1 MNKTYKSVWNETTG
15 TWVAVSELENGRSKS
30 KRARTAISK
39 AILAQVAAGGL
50 SLAGASAAMAG
61 PIVEGTA
68 TGTNATAIGSES
80 LADVADGVAIGTGAS
95 ANADT
100 GANASKTGAVAIGNA
115 AEAYGSGTAVGTGA
129 SAGSDSLAI
138 GSGSSASLKS
148 IAIGANARS
157 FNTSAV
163 ALGESAS
170 AGAAKS
176 LALGANSNAM
186 AAGAVALGSESVAN
200 RANTI
205 SVGSAA
211 IKRQIAN
218 VADATQDNDAVNLSQ
233 LKKVGLT
240 TDSSGNATNAFVAYD
255 AGSSNATVTLA
266 GASGTKITKLKAGDV
281 AASSTDAI
289 NGSQLYNVA
298 SSAADAIGGGA
309 AVGADGKI
317 SKPTYTIGGEQV
329 TGIEAALNK
338 AASGGTESVQYDST
352 AHDKVTLGGA
362 GKPAV
367 KLTNVADGTADSD
380 AVNVK
385 QMNSQITKITETVTP
400 AVDTLKYMSFSQ
412 QTGENALAR
421 GVNSVA
427 VGGNSYATGDQALAF
442 GASARSTSDNS
453 VAVGYGAQASRNN
466 SVALGANS
474 VASGENLVS
483 VGSTTLKRRIVN
495 VADATSDN
503 DAVNLG
509 QVKTLLAQPQQAPV
523 SRAAV
528 MRAASSLTPDKLI
541 ASGPTVNTTN
551 SIEALGTDAIAVGL
565 TVTANGK
572 RSVAVGSN
580 SAATAEG
587 AVSVGYGTIA
597 GSVRSAAF
605 GHQAN
610 VVADRGL
617 ALGYLA
623 TVNTSGVDAI
633 AIGSESQANS
643 DSSIAIGRQ
652 SIADGKLS
660 AALGN
665 ETTVSGDGSF
675 SLGNR
680 NSVTAAN
687 TFVLGNNVTKTT
699 GTNTVVLGSGS
710 DGSLSNVISV
720 GAKGSERKIVNVASG
735 AVNATSTDAI
745 NGSQLYNTASTTAA
759 ALGGG
764 AAVGADGKISAPTY
778 NVGGKDYADV
788 GKALDAVAA
797 SSGGSAADAVKYDTS
812 AHDKVTLGGTATAAP
827 VVLANVAAGKA
838 ETDAV
843 NVKQLTALGGKVD
856 SLGNIT
862 NAFVAYDD
870 ATKAA
875 VTLGGSNGTQI
886 HNVAA
891 GVAGKDAVNLD
902 QLTAAGLKV
911 GTSGEVTNA
920 FVAYDDATKSKV
932 TLGGT
937 ATAAPVVLANVAAG
951 KAETD
956 AVNVKQLTAL
966 GGKVDSLGNITNAFV
981 AYDDATK
988 AAVTL
993 GGSNGTQVH
1002 NVAAGVAGKDAV
1014 NLDQLTAAGLKVGT
1028 SGEVTNAFVAY
1039 DDATKSKVT
1048 LGGTATAAPVVL
1060 ANVAAGKAE
1069 TDAVNV
1075 KQLTAFGGKVD
1086 SSGNVTNAFVAY
1098 DSTAKDLVTLQGGAS
1113 GTKITN
1119 LKAGALTS
1127 TSTDAINGSQL
1138 YNTASSTAA
1147 ALGGGATVGAD
1158 GKISAPTYKVGGND
1172 YKDVGTALDA
1182 VVASSG
1188 GSAAD
1193 AVKYD
1198 TSAHDKVTL
1207 GGTAAAAPV
1216 VLANVAAGKAE
1227 TDAVNVKQLTALGG
1241 KVDSLGN
1248 ITNAFVAYDNATKAA
1263 VTLGG
1268 SNGTQ
1273 IHNVA
1278 AGTAGKDAVNLDQL
1292 TAAGLKV
1299 GTSGEVTNAFVAY
1312 DDATKSK
1319 VTLGGSNGTQIH
1331 NVAAGTVGKDAVNL
1345 DQLTAAGLKV
1355 GTSGEVTN
1363 AFVAYDSAAKD
1374 LVTLAGASGTKIT
1387 NLTAGAV
1394 TSTSK
1399 DAING
1404 SQLYNTASST
1414 AAALG
1419 GGATVGAD
1427 GKISQPSYQIGD
1439 KTYGDVGSALNGIS
1453 GAAASLKYVSFGTS
1467 IDETGNPHPAAVAR
1481 GVNAVAIGGNAAAS
1495 EENSFALG
1503 TKSRA
1508 FGVGSVVIGYG
1519 SQANGANSVAIGANS
1534 VASGDNLVSVGNSS
1548 LKRRIVN
1555 VADATNKNDAVNL
1568 GQVETLLSQARTTSQ
1583 QAPMSRAAVMRAASS
1598 LTPDKLIASGP
1609 TVNTANS
1616 IEALGTDAIA
1626 VGLTVTANG
1635 KRSVA
1640 MGSNSAATAEG
1651 AVSVGYGTIAGSV
1664 RSAAFGH
1671 QANVVAD
1678 RGLALG
1684 YLATVNT
1691 SGVDAIAIG
1700 SESQANS
1707 DSSIAIG
1714 RQSIA
1719 DGKLS
1724 AALGNETTVSGDGS
1738 FSLGNKNSV
1747 TAANTF
1753 VLGNN
1758 VTKTTGTNT
1767 VVLGSGSDGSQSNV
1781 ISVGAKGSERKIVN
1795 VASGTDDTDAVNV
1808 KQLNDKVASIGGGGS
1823 GLVTQDAGSKN
1834 ILVASALDGAKV
1846 DFKGT
1851 AGERELIN
1859 VAKGTGT
1866 NSAATVGQLQP
1877 VVAALGGGASVNP
1890 DGSITGPSYT
1900 VQGQTKGDVGS
1911 AITSLDTGLTDVKNQ
1926 INGAGLGLV
1935 SQDATS
1941 REITI
1946 GAKTDGTV
1954 INAANQDGV
1963 ARTIKGVAAG
1973 ELSASSF
1980 DAVNGSQLHSVG
1992 SGLATAIG
2000 GGAALNPDG
2009 SITQPTFV
2017 VGGTSVHNV
2026 GDAVSNIDGRV
2037 TSNTNE
2043 IAKINQTII
2052 NGGAGGGGAAVA
2064 NAVKYDS
2071 DAHDKVTFGKEGTTA
2086 SLTNLT
2092 DAKLASDSTDA
2103 VTGKQLFATNAKI
2116 DDLGTA
2122 IKNVSTTGSSVI
2134 SVGPVDGGGVGPAA
2148 SATGSGSLALGGG
2161 SSAGG
2166 TGSIAIGNGSNAG
2179 GNGAVAVGKDSG
2191 AGGTD
2196 SLALGNG
2203 AQAPADNS
2211 VALGAHSVADQ
2222 PNTISVGSEG
2232 NERRVTNVAPGIAG
2246 TDAVNVNQLKSGLG
2260 EVSRN
2265 AYSGVAAA
2273 TALTMI
2279 PDVDANKTLS
2289 VGVGYGTY
2297 KGYSAAALGGT
2308 ARITQNIKV
2317 RVGAGWSSS
2326 GTTVGAG
2333 AAYQW

>member
-15 TWVAVSELENGRSKS
+15 TWVAVSELEKGRSKS

-80 LADVADGVAIGTGAS
+80 LADVVDGVAIGTGAS

-100 GANASKTGAVAIGNA
+100 GANASKTGAVAIGSG
-115 AEAYGSGTAVGTGA
+115 AEAFGSGMAVGTGA

-138 GSGSSASLKS
+138 GSGSSATLQS

-352 AHDKVTLGGA
+352 AHDTVTLGGA

-385 QMNSQITKITETVTP
+385 QMNSQIKTITETVTP
-400 AVDTLKYMSFSQ
+400 AVNTLKYMAFSQ
-412 QTGENALAR
+412 QTGENALAK

-466 SVALGANS
+466 SVALGASS

-509 QVKTLLAQPQQAPV
+509 QVKTLLAQPQQAPM

-541 ASGPTVNTTN
+541 ASGPTVNTAN

-597 GSVRSAAF
+597 GSVKSSAF

-675 SLGNR
+675 SLGNK

-710 DGSLSNVISV
+710 DGSQSNVISV
-720 GAKGSERKIVNVASG
+720 GAKGTERKIVNVAPG

-745 NGSQLYNTASTTAA
+745 NGSQLYNTASTAAA

-778 NVGGKDYADV
+778 KVGGNDYKDV
-788 GKALDAVAA
+788 GTALDAVVA

-812 AHDKVTLGGTATAAP
+812 AHDKVTLGGTAAVAP

-838 ETDAV
+838 DTDAV

-902 QLTAAGLKV
+902 QLKAAGLTV

-993 GGSNGTQVH
+993 GGSNGTQIH

-1014 NLDQLTAAGLKVGT
+1014 NLDQLKAAGLTVSTSGEVTNAFVAYDSSAKDLVTLQGGASGTKITNLKAGALTSTSTDAINGSQLYNTASTTAAALGGGAAVGADGKISAPTYKVGGNDYKDVGTALDAVVASSGGSAADAVKYDTSAHDKVTLGGTAAVAPVVLANVAAGKADTDAVNVKQLTALGGKVDSLGNITNAFVAYDDATKAAVTLGGSNGTQIHNVAAGVAGKDAVNLDQLKAAGLTVGT

-1075 KQLTAFGGKVD
+1075 KQLTALGGKVD

-1138 YNTASSTAA
+1138 YNTAST
-1147 ALGGGATVGAD
+1147 
-1158 GKISAPTYKVGGND
+1158 
-1172 YKDVGTALDA
+1172 
-1182 VVASSG
+1182 
-1188 GSAAD
+1188 
-1193 AVKYD
+1193 
-1198 TSAHDKVTL
+1198 
-1207 GGTAAAAPV
+1207 
-1216 VLANVAAGKAE
+1216 
-1227 TDAVNVKQLTALGG
+1227 
-1241 KVDSLGN
+1241 
-1248 ITNAFVAYDNATKAA
+1248 
-1263 VTLGG
+1263 
-1268 SNGTQ
+1268 
-1273 IHNVA
+1273 
-1278 AGTAGKDAVNLDQL
+1278 
-1292 TAAGLKV
+1292 
-1299 GTSGEVTNAFVAY
+1299 
-1312 DDATKSK
+1312 
-1319 VTLGGSNGTQIH
+1319 
-1331 NVAAGTVGKDAVNL
+1331 
-1345 DQLTAAGLKV
+1345 
-1355 GTSGEVTN
+1355 
-1363 AFVAYDSAAKD
+1363 
-1374 LVTLAGASGTKIT
+1374 
-1387 NLTAGAV
+1387 
-1394 TSTSK
+1394 
-1399 DAING
+1399 
-1404 SQLYNTASST
+1404 T

-1568 GQVETLLSQARTTSQ
+1568 GQVETLLSQARTTTQ

-1664 RSAAFGH
+1664 KSSAFGH

-1935 SQDATS
+1935 AQDATS

>member
-15 TWVAVSELENGRSKS
+15 TWVAVSELEKGRSKS

-80 LADVADGVAIGTGAS
+80 LADVVDGVAIGTGAS

-100 GANASKTGAVAIGNA
+100 GANASKTGAVAIGSG
-115 AEAYGSGTAVGTGA
+115 AEAFGSGMAVGTGA

-138 GSGSSASLKS
+138 GSGSSATLQS

-352 AHDKVTLGGA
+352 AHDTVTLGGA

-385 QMNSQITKITETVTP
+385 QMNSQIKTITETVTP
-400 AVDTLKYMSFSQ
+400 AVNTLKYMAFSQ
-412 QTGENALAR
+412 QTGENALAK

-466 SVALGANS
+466 SVALGASS

-509 QVKTLLAQPQQAPV
+509 QVKTLLAQPQQAPM

-597 GSVRSAAF
+597 GSVK
-605 GHQAN
+605 
-610 VVADRGL
+610 
-617 ALGYLA
+617 
-623 TVNTSGVDAI
+623 
-633 AIGSESQANS
+633 
-643 DSSIAIGRQ
+643 SS
-652 SIADGKLS
+652 
-660 AALGN
+660 
-665 ETTVSGDGSF
+665 
-675 SLGNR
+675 
-680 NSVTAAN
+680 
-687 TFVLGNNVTKTT
+687 
-699 GTNTVVLGSGS
+699 
-710 DGSLSNVISV
+710 
-720 GAKGSERKIVNVASG
+720 
-735 AVNATSTDAI
+735 
-745 NGSQLYNTASTTAA
+745 
-759 ALGGG
+759 
-764 AAVGADGKISAPTY
+764 
-778 NVGGKDYADV
+778 
-788 GKALDAVAA
+788 
-797 SSGGSAADAVKYDTS
+797 
-812 AHDKVTLGGTATAAP
+812 
-827 VVLANVAAGKA
+827 
-838 ETDAV
+838 
-843 NVKQLTALGGKVD
+843 
-856 SLGNIT
+856 
-862 NAFVAYDD
+862 
-870 ATKAA
+870 
-875 VTLGGSNGTQI
+875 
-886 HNVAA
+886 
-891 GVAGKDAVNLD
+891 
-902 QLTAAGLKV
+902 
-911 GTSGEVTNA
+911 
-920 FVAYDDATKSKV
+920 
-932 TLGGT
+932 
-937 ATAAPVVLANVAAG
+937 
-951 KAETD
+951 
-956 AVNVKQLTAL
+956 
-966 GGKVDSLGNITNAFV
+966 
-981 AYDDATK
+981 
-988 AAVTL
+988 
-993 GGSNGTQVH
+993 
-1002 NVAAGVAGKDAV
+1002 
-1014 NLDQLTAAGLKVGT
+1014 
-1028 SGEVTNAFVAY
+1028 
-1039 DDATKSKVT
+1039 
-1048 LGGTATAAPVVL
+1048 
-1060 ANVAAGKAE
+1060 
-1069 TDAVNV
+1069 
-1075 KQLTAFGGKVD
+1075 
-1086 SSGNVTNAFVAY
+1086 
-1098 DSTAKDLVTLQGGAS
+1098 
-1113 GTKITN
+1113 
-1119 LKAGALTS
+1119 
-1127 TSTDAINGSQL
+1127 
-1138 YNTASSTAA
+1138 
-1147 ALGGGATVGAD
+1147 
-1158 GKISAPTYKVGGND
+1158 
-1172 YKDVGTALDA
+1172 
-1182 VVASSG
+1182 
-1188 GSAAD
+1188 
-1193 AVKYD
+1193 
-1198 TSAHDKVTL
+1198 
-1207 GGTAAAAPV
+1207 
-1216 VLANVAAGKAE
+1216 
-1227 TDAVNVKQLTALGG
+1227 
-1241 KVDSLGN
+1241 
-1248 ITNAFVAYDNATKAA
+1248 
-1263 VTLGG
+1263 
-1268 SNGTQ
+1268 
-1273 IHNVA
+1273 
-1278 AGTAGKDAVNLDQL
+1278 
-1292 TAAGLKV
+1292 
-1299 GTSGEVTNAFVAY
+1299 
-1312 DDATKSK
+1312 
-1319 VTLGGSNGTQIH
+1319 
-1331 NVAAGTVGKDAVNL
+1331 
-1345 DQLTAAGLKV
+1345 
-1355 GTSGEVTN
+1355 
-1363 AFVAYDSAAKD
+1363 
-1374 LVTLAGASGTKIT
+1374 
-1387 NLTAGAV
+1387 
-1394 TSTSK
+1394 
-1399 DAING
+1399 
-1404 SQLYNTASST
+1404 
-1414 AAALG
+1414 
-1419 GGATVGAD
+1419 
-1427 GKISQPSYQIGD
+1427 
-1439 KTYGDVGSALNGIS
+1439 
-1453 GAAASLKYVSFGTS
+1453 
-1467 IDETGNPHPAAVAR
+1467 
-1481 GVNAVAIGGNAAAS
+1481 
-1495 EENSFALG
+1495 
-1503 TKSRA
+1503 
-1508 FGVGSVVIGYG
+1508 
-1519 SQANGANSVAIGANS
+1519 
-1534 VASGDNLVSVGNSS
+1534 
-1548 LKRRIVN
+1548 
-1555 VADATNKNDAVNL
+1555 
-1568 GQVETLLSQARTTSQ
+1568 
-1583 QAPMSRAAVMRAASS
+1583 
-1598 LTPDKLIASGP
+1598 
-1609 TVNTANS
+1609 
-1616 IEALGTDAIA
+1616 
-1626 VGLTVTANG
+1626 
-1635 KRSVA
+1635 
-1640 MGSNSAATAEG
+1640 
-1651 AVSVGYGTIAGSV
+1651 
-1664 RSAAFGH
+1664 AFGH

-1935 SQDATS
+1935 AQDATS

-2148 SATGSGSLALGGG
+2148 RARSQSATAPTPAVTARSQ
-2161 SSAGG
+2161 SAR
-2166 TGSIAIGNGSNAG
+2166 IRE
-2179 GNGAVAVGKDSG
+2179 
-2191 AGGTD
+2191 
-2196 SLALGNG
+2196 
-2203 AQAPADNS
+2203 PAARTRSHSETARKLRLTTRSHSVRTPLLINRTRSRSVRKATS
-2211 VALGAHSVADQ
+2211 VA
-2222 PNTISVGSEG
+2222 
-2232 NERRVTNVAPGIAG
+2232 
-2246 TDAVNVNQLKSGLG
+2246 
-2260 EVSRN
+2260 
-2265 AYSGVAAA
+2265 
-2273 TALTMI
+2273 
-2279 PDVDANKTLS
+2279 
-2289 VGVGYGTY
+2289 
-2297 KGYSAAALGGT
+2297 
-2308 ARITQNIKV
+2308 
-2317 RVGAGWSSS
+2317 
-2326 GTTVGAG
+2326 
-2333 AAYQW
+2333 